1 MRSIAPL
8 SAVSAA
14 SSPIRRSWK
23 LARKSKSTNGQE
35 GYDRQGLTFEGCFG
49 LALQTPRSGQ
59 ATLIRVVHPS
69 SDGYT
74 DYYGIL
80 GVSPSADT
88 REIKSA
94 FRRAALRHHPDV
106 NRDVDAAERF
116 NEIKMAYQILSDP
129 DRRSKLDSSRSK
141 RVAVSNDSGVSS
153 SSPSGSPPPTPQG
166 ETSKNTFEGT
176 LEGGKERLYGFD
188 EFLYD
193 VQEEIDA
200 FERSRSRM
208 KQRTLWEELGGIGE
222 EFVEFLEDT
231 VQDTVPGKKEGP
243 FDRFWEDVKRE
254 PKYSANTS
262 ANKRPH
268 ENHNVESS
276 TCSKMEPS
284 QQGETVDEM
293 LQRLKRDMGLI

>member
-23 LARKSKSTNGQE
+23 LARESKSTNGHE
-35 GYDRQGLTFEGCFG
+35 GYGRQGRTFEGCFG
-49 LALQTPRSGQ
+49 FALPIPRFGQ
-59 ATLIRVVHPS
+59 ATLMRVVHPS

-94 FRRAALRHHPDV
+94 FRRAALRYHPDI
-106 NRDVDAAERF
+106 NQAVDAAERF

-141 RVAVSNDSGVSS
+141 RVAVSNDSGASS
-153 SSPSGSPPPTPQG
+153 SSPSGSPPK
-166 ETSKNTFEGT
+166 STFEGT
-176 LEGGKERLYGFD
+176 LEGGKERLHGFD

-200 FERSRSRM
+200 FERTRSRV
-208 KQRTLWEELGGIGE
+208 KHRTLWEELSGIGE
-222 EFVEFLEDT
+222 EFVEFLEDA
-231 VQDTVPGKKEGP
+231 VQDTVPGKKAGH

-262 ANKRPH
+262 ENKRPH

-276 TCSKMEPS
+276 TCGKMEPS

-293 LQRLKRDMGLI
+293 LEQLKRDMGLT

>member
-14 SSPIRRSWK
+14 SSSTRRSWK
-23 LARKSKSTNGQE
+23 LARKSKSTNGHE
-35 GYDRQGLTFEGCFG
+35 GYGRQGRTLEGCFG
-49 LALQTPRSGQ
+49 LALPTPRSGQ
-59 ATLIRVVHPS
+59 ASSIRVVHPS

-94 FRRAALRHHPDV
+94 FRRAALKYHPDV
-106 NRDVDAAERF
+106 NQAVDAPERF

-129 DRRSKLDSSRSK
+129 DRRSKLDSSRAK
-141 RVAVSNDSGVSS
+141 RVAVSNDSGASS

-166 ETSKNTFEGT
+166 ETPKGTFEGT

-188 EFLYD
+188 EFLCD
-193 VQEEIDA
+193 VQEEFDA
-200 FERSRSRM
+200 FERSRSRV
-208 KQRTLWEELGGIGE
+208 KHRTLWEELSGIGE
-222 EFVEFLEDT
+222 EFVEFLEDA

-243 FDRFWEDVKRE
+243 FDRFWEDIERE

-276 TCSKMEPS
+276 MCCKMEPG
-284 QQGETVDEM
+284 QQGETVDKM
-293 LQRLKRDMGLI
+293 LEQLKRDMGLT